1 MPAHEVNFDAIVGP
15 THNYAGLAPG
25 NLAATMHAGS
35 VSSPRAAARQGLRK
49 MQRLMELGLKQA
61 VMPPQQRPDVS
72 ALRSLGFEGTDEAI
86 LRRAFDEAPALL
98 SAVCSASSMWCAN
111 AATVSPSADTADGR
125 VHFTPANLNTHFH
138 RHLEPAT
145 TTRALRAVFAD
156 ARHFHVHDPLP
167 PTPAFADEGAANF
180 MRFAPSHEAPGLEA
194 LVYGRKGIEK
204 ASTTGTGTAAP
215 VRFPARQTLES
226 CEAIS
231 RRHGLAF
238 DGHESD
244 MHGSE
249 SRATRSR
256 IVFIRQN
263 PAAIDQGVFHND
275 VIAVA
280 NQHVLFSHEEAFAPG
295 EEARLLEACRAQLGD
310 RFVHVRVPSARV
322 SVKDAVKSYLFNSQL
337 LTVPS
342 RADGK
347 MVLIAPGECEHHP
360 AVRPYIDDTLLQP
373 SSPIG
378 EVIYVDVRESMNN
391 GGGPACLRLRVVLT
405 DAELGAMNPGVLLT
419 PALVTRLE
427 QWIDRHYRERLAP
440 ADLADP
446 RLIREGTDALDEL
459 TKLLNLGSIYPFQLR

>member
-35 VSSPRAAARQGLRK
+35 ISSPRAAARQGLRK

-86 LRRAFDEAPALL
+86 LRRALDEAPALL

-111 AATVSPSADTADGR
+111 AATVSPSADTAYGR

-180 MRFAPSHEAPGLEA
+180 MRFAPSHEAPGLEV

-204 ASTTGTGTAAP
+204 ASTTETGTSAP

-226 CEAIS
+226 CLAIA
-231 RRHGLAF
+231 RRHGLN
-238 DGHESD
+238 
-244 MHGSE
+244 GS
-249 SRATRSR
+249 SPKPGA
-256 IVFIRQN
+256 IFIRQN

-310 RFVHVRVPSARV
+310 RFVHVRVPSSRV

-360 AVRPYIDDTLLQP
+360 AVRPYIDDTLLRP
-373 SSPIG
+373 TSPIG

-405 DAELGAMNPGVLLT
+405 DVELGAMNSGVLLI

-459 TKLLNLGSIYPFQLR
+459 TKLLNLGSIYPFQLQ